1 MKYVVV
7 LCEGMSDE
15 PLDELEG
22 RTPLAIAKSSHMDTL
37 ARVSEVG
44 MVHNIP
50 KGTVPDSYTAN
61 LAILG
66 YDCTI
71 DRESENEEP
80 ENHFEDFYTKTGKRA
95 AIISADDNLR
105 KIAELTNISF
115 IEVEGAT
122 GTLNTNFAGKKDAA
136 ISALFEK
143 DFDLVIIHIKGLEEV
158 SMAKSIE
165 KKVHGIESID
175 AYLVGPLIEEIQ
187 GRDIEFRILIMPDFP
202 VYVRMGSSTSDA
214 VPYMLYDS
222 GIEVEGCQAF
232 SEKNAKET
240 DNFYDD
246 GYELLRHLLEDE

>member
-80 ENHFEDFYTKTGKRA
+80 EKHFEDFYTKTGKRA

-143 DFDLVIIHIKGLEEV
+143 DFDLVIIHIKGIEEV

-246 GYELLRHLLEDE
+246 GYELLSHLLEDE

>member
-22 RTPLAIAKSSHMDTL
+22 RTPLALAKSSHMDTL

-44 MVHNIP
+44 MVHNVP
-50 KGTVPDSYTAN
+50 KGTVPDTSTAD

-66 YDCTI
+66 YDCSLAKEL
-71 DRESENEEP
+71 DNEESK
-80 ENHFEDFYTKTGKRA
+80 NLFEDFYTKTGKRTALIA
-95 AIISADDNLR
+95 ADENLR
-105 KIAELTNISF
+105 KIASMTDMTF

-136 ISALFEK
+136 ISALFDK
-143 DFDLVIIHIKGLEEV
+143 DYDLVIIHVKGLDEV
-158 SMAKSIE
+158 SRSKSVE
-165 KKVHGIESID
+165 KKVHGIENID
-175 AYLVGPLIEEIQ
+175 AYLIGPLIEELQ
-187 GRDIEFRILIMPDFP
+187 GRDVEFRILIMPDVP
-202 VYVRMGSSTSDA
+202 TYVRLGSSTSDA

-232 SEKNAKET
+232 LEKYAKESGIC
-240 DNFYDD
+240 YDD
-246 GYELLRHLLEDE
+246 GYSLLSHLLEDN